1 MTITSSIKRLLLNST
16 LLLGTCLLNVDKIK
30 AQQYFFQNYNTE
42 NGLVQSQSSCLAQ
55 DKFNRLWVGTWG
67 GISVF
72 DGTYFRNYTRLDGLI
87 SNSITAIDFLPDGSA
102 WIGTSEGVSHFD
114 GSRFSNYTLS
124 DNPDSNWIS
133 SLKVDNRGRVWALSR
148 NRLFQFAQGRSVLQ
162 DQAQNDVVVSLFKD
176 NSGVIHVAY
185 LRSGIYKY
193 ENDKWQQV
201 LTPLG
206 QHYLLAATF
215 SKKGRMTALATNGI
229 FELQGKELRP
239 RSGKLDRIDFHSS
252 NVKITVDQSDNIW
265 LSSIKGVW
273 LFKDKE
279 LRALT
284 LDNGFTNEQT
294 LDLLTDNYNN
304 IWLATNGSG
313 LYKYAESPFSRFD
326 QKMIPNAKSIISI
339 FKRGDILTL
348 GSPLQGIYNFNT
360 RSGEVVQGH
369 YPGIPKMLT
378 SIHQDDKEGL
388 VASYFNEAMQWKGEK
403 KIVLKSEEGPM
414 NAASWR
420 TIADTLWGIGS
431 KGLFKVEQGRMILVY
446 PANNLNELAPTKEGN
461 ILLSHSGGIA
471 VLNRSS
477 RSLDSI
483 AALKGVRAQC
493 MIAEGDKW
501 YLGTDDRG
509 LLIYDTRMRTFQNL
523 DQRSGLSCN
532 YVYNMLQ
539 DRNGDLWL
547 GTGCGIDKISLHQ
560 DGSHHIKSYGKSDGL
575 NGAESNVKASYAD
588 DEGMIWFGTT
598 KGLFRYDGKK
608 EKQIKMVPF
617 VSLASLQLFSKDLE
631 PGQVSDSI
639 IPFLGLPYKPVFEYN
654 ENSLSFT
661 FRAVCLSAPDKIIY
675 KYKLIG
681 VDKEFIETRLQIASY
696 NQLAPGD
703 YTFVVYASDE
713 EGNWHENAFRYEF
726 SIKAIFYQ
734 TWWFKLLIILLSAG
748 GTAYFI
754 YWYSQRKAAQ
764 RQRELKLREEEQS
777 KVRQRTAEDFH
788 DEVGNKITRIN
799 LLTMM
804 AEKQAKDNE
813 PLRSLLQQVR
823 QNTQSLYYGTKD
835 IIWALQK
842 ESNYL
847 KEALLRIQ
855 QNSIGLLNET
865 GIQLQ
870 IEDEPPIVSDILM
883 PMDYGRNLILIFKE
897 AVNNAMKYSGASRL
911 TLRFY
916 EDIDNSIVL
925 ELEDNGHGFDTDEQS
940 KGNGLKNMRNRS
952 KAIKANFSVH
962 SLVGIGTLV
971 RLRMFSYSFEQ

>member
-1 MTITSSIKRLLLNST
+1 MTITSSIKQLLLSST
-16 LLLGTCLLNVDKIK
+16 LLLGICILSLDVS

-55 DKFNRLWVGTWG
+55 DRFNRLWVGTWG

-72 DGTYFRNYTRLDGLI
+72 DGTYFKNYTRLDGLI
-87 SNSITAIDFLPDGSA
+87 SNAITAIDFLPDGSA

-114 GSRFSNYTLS
+114 GSRFTNHTLS
-124 DNPDSNWIS
+124 VNPDSNWIS
-133 SLKVDNRGRVWALSR
+133 ALKVDNRNRVWVLSK
-148 NRLFQFAQGRSVLQ
+148 NRLFQFAQGKFALQ
-162 DQAQNDVVVSLFKD
+162 DQAQKDVAVSLFKD
-176 NSGVIHVAY
+176 NGGVIHVAY

-201 LTPLG
+201 LAPFER
-206 QHYLLAATF
+206 HYLLAATF
-215 SKKGRMTALATNGI
+215 SKDGQITGLGTNGI
-229 FELQGKELRP
+229 FQLKNNELRY
-239 RSGKLDRIDFHSS
+239 RSGKLGQIDFHSS
-252 NVKITVDQSDNIW
+252 NVKITVDQSDNVW

-279 LRALT
+279 LQPLT
-284 LDNGFTNEQT
+284 FDNGFTNEQT
-294 LDLLTDNYNN
+294 LDLLTDNYDN

-339 FKRGDILTL
+339 IKRGDLLTL
-348 GSPLQGIYNFNT
+348 GSPLQGVYNFNI
-360 RSGEVVQGH
+360 RSNTAGQGR
-369 YPGIPKMLT
+369 YAGLPKMLT
-378 SIHQDDKEGL
+378 SIYQDDQAGL
-388 VASYFNEAMQWKGEK
+388 VVSYFNEAIQWKGEK
-403 KIVLKSEEGPM
+403 KIELKAEEGPM
-414 NAASWR
+414 NPASWR
-420 TIADTLWGIGS
+420 TIGDTLWGIGS
-431 KGLFKVEQGRMILVY
+431 KGLFKVERDRLILVHR
-446 PANNLNELAPTKEGN
+446 ANNFNELAPTKDGN

-471 VLNRSS
+471 VFNRSS

-493 MIAEGDKW
+493 MVADDERW

-509 LLIYDTRMRTFQNL
+509 LLIYNTRTRTFHNL
-523 DQRSGLSCN
+523 DQRKGLSCN
-532 YVYNMLQ
+532 YVYNLLK
-539 DRNGDLWL
+539 DSNGDIWL

-560 DGSHHIKSYGKSDGL
+560 DGSFHIKSYGKSDGL

-608 EKQIKMVPF
+608 EKQIKMIPF
-617 VSLASLQLFSKDLE
+617 VSLASLQLFSKDIE
-631 PGQVSDSI
+631 PGQVSDST
-639 IPFLGLPYKPVFEYN
+639 IPFLDLPYKPVFRHN

-661 FRAVCLSAPDKIIY
+661 FRAVCLSAPDKIVY
-675 KYKLIG
+675 KYQLIG
-681 VDKEFIETRLQIASY
+681 VDKEFIETRSQIASY
-696 NQLAPGD
+696 NQLGPGN

-726 SIKAIFYQ
+726 SIKAVFYQ
-734 TWWFKLLIILLSAG
+734 TWWFKLLIILISAG

-754 YWYSQRKAAQ
+754 YRYSQRKAEQ
-764 RQRELKLREEEQS
+764 RQRELKLREEEQN

-804 AEKQAKDNE
+804 AEKKAKDDE
-813 PLRSLLQQVR
+813 TLRSLLQQVR

-870 IEDEPPIVSDILM
+870 IEDEPPIVNDILM
-883 PMDYGRNLILIFKE
+883 PMDHGRNLILIFKE

-925 ELEDNGHGFDTDEQS
+925 ELEDNGHGFDVDEQS
-940 KGNGLKNMRNRS
+940 KGNGLKNMRNRA